1 MARSFQAFLR
11 ECGFRTGEGVVDAW
25 TWRKGVGFLTVVFV
39 ALTAIWRLVEPYAHR
54 QMTPQTPLFD
64 WRVFAAYA
72 YLLFYAA
79 AVLFIG
85 ISLYNLSAKRLRARR
100 LPSGLAGLVPLAT
113 LFWGAARWL
122 QPRVAD
128 QMSSWWVVGLDALLV
143 GAIVWTVLELGF
155 REPRGLVPR

>member
-1 MARSFQAFLR
+1 MASPFAAFLQD
-11 ECGFRTGEGVVDAW
+11 CGFRTQDGVVDAW
-25 TWRKGVGFLTVVFV
+25 TWRKGVGFLTIVFI
-39 ALTAIWRLVEPYAHR
+39 ALTTLWSLIEPHAHR

-72 YLLFYAA
+72 YLLAYAL

-85 ISLYNLSAKRLRARR
+85 ISLYNISAKRLRARR
-100 LPSGLAGLVPLAT
+100 LPTGLAGVVPLAT
-113 LFWGAARWL
+113 LLAGAARWL

-128 QMSSWWVVGLDALLV
+128 AMSSWWVVGFDAALV

-155 REPRGLVPR
+155 REPRKIA